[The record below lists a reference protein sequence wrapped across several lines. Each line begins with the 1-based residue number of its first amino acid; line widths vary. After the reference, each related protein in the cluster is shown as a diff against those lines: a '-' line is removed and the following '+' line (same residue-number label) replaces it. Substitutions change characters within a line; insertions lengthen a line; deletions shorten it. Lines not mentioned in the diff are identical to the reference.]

1 MGRGKR
7 ALFRQGV
14 ASKRRYQVRKAC
26 VRNGHVSESLPTVPL
41 SNPVDAVDPYAEQLL
56 EQMSPEQIAWLIFLK
71 QGKLFSYLEQRL
83 LLGEVSDK

>member
-7 ALFRQGV
+7 ALFRQSV
-14 ASKRRYQVRKAC
+14 FNNRRYYVRKGC
-26 VRNGHVSESLPTVPL
+26 VRKGYVSGSPSTIACSE
-41 SNPVDAVDPYAEQLL
+41 PVDAVDPYAEQLL

-83 LLGEVSDK
+83 LLGEGSGK